1 MSNDTPG
8 LEVPLHRS
16 LVEPMLLL
24 GLPRTVALVLWTSI
38 SAVGFGLRQ
47 LWVLPI
53 GALLHAV
60 SAAGAK
66 SDPYFFDVFIHAL
79 KTQRRLE
86 P

>member
-1 MSNDTPG
+1 MSDAPAG

-16 LVEPMLLL
+16 LVEPMLML

-38 SAVGFGLRQ
+38 CAIGFGLRQ

-53 GALLHAV
+53 GMALHAAC
-60 SAAGAK
+60 AAGAK
-66 SDPYFFDVFIHAL
+66 ADPYFFDVFVLAL
-79 KTQRRLE
+79 KVQRRLD